1 MTHGAEGSKQPAS
14 ARVAGIIADR
24 ILDGT
29 LAPGTR
35 IVQDELAAE
44 LNTSRIPVRE
54 ALRLLES
61 RGLVVLRANTGAWV
75 SSMTRHDLEQSYEI
89 RERIEPLLLADSLR
103 HFTEEDVAELERL
116 QDLIEANEDPEEF
129 LRLDRR
135 FHWCSYRRHRSPA
148 LAAIITRLWETTH
161 HYRRALVR
169 LTDAHT
175 SWVVFTEHRLL
186 IEAMR
191 SREPQTASTIL
202 GMHIN
207 RTRLTLA
214 RHEELFEDGADA

>member
-1 MTHGAEGSKQPAS
+1 MTDGPVVPKQPAS
-14 ARVAGIIADR
+14 ERIAGVIADR
-24 ILDGT
+24 ILGGT

-35 IVQDELAAE
+35 IIQDELAAE
-44 LNTSRIPVRE
+44 LNASRIPVRE

-75 SSMTRHDLEQSYEI
+75 SSMTLHDLEQTYEI
-89 RERIEPLLLADSLR
+89 RERIEPLLLVDSLHR
-103 HFTEEDVAELERL
+103 FEAADLAEMERL
-116 QDLIEANEDPEEF
+116 QDLMETNRDPEEF
-129 LRLDRR
+129 LRLDRE

-148 LAAIITRLWETTH
+148 LAAIITRLWDTTH

-169 LTDAHT
+169 LADAHT
-175 SWVVFTEHRLL
+175 SWVVLTEHRLL

-191 SREPQTASTIL
+191 SGQPDTATAVL
-202 GMHIN
+202 TMHIQ

-214 RHEELFEDGADA
+214 QHEELFEG